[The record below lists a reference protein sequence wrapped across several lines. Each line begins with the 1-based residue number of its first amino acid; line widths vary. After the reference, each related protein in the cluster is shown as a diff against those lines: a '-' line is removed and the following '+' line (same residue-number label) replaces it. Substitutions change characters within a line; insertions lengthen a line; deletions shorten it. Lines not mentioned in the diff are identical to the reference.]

1 MDDQATLAAA
11 IGAVRPVPWIGR
23 ALRHHAPRYGA
34 LDGEGA
40 RANGGRWN
48 PPGSFPVVYTALDRE
63 TVDRELARLAR
74 RAALPV
80 DALLPRRLAT
90 IEAALTRVL
99 DLTDAHTRRRLG
111 IGSADLEA
119 DDWAGTQAIGQAA
132 RDAGFEAILA
142 PGAGGGTTLAIF
154 RDGLESGSS
163 VRRVGD
169 VAYRGG

>member
-1 MDDQATLAAA
+1 MEPDPELVKALDA
-11 IGAVRPVPWIGR
+11 IGPVPWSGR
-23 ALRHHAPRYGA
+23 VLRHHAPRYGA

-48 PPGSFPVVYTALDRE
+48 PPDSFPVVYTALDRE

-90 IEAALTRVL
+90 IEVTLTRVL
-99 DLTDAHTRRRLG
+99 DLTDAPTRRRLG
-111 IGSADLEA
+111 IGKTELEA

-132 RDAGFEAILA
+132 HDAGFEAILA
-142 PGAGGGTTLAIF
+142 PGAEGGTTLAIL
-154 RDGLESGSS
+154 RDGLGSGSA